1 MLYQTGQ
8 AWFTIYH
15 VSDSDP
21 YRAHLEQ
28 VKRASVAQLL
38 FKCARLLNEQALARL
53 RERGGAPKLRPAH
66 AALFPH
72 IDLDGT
78 RLTEL
83 ARRVG
88 VSKQAVN
95 QLVNDLEEMGTVERT
110 RDPTDGRAKLIRF
123 SRHGRNSILDGLAML
138 GEIETELAQKIGED
152 NMSALHRALI
162 ELEQVLEHEGI

>member
-1 MLYQTGQ
+1 MKET
-8 AWFTIYH
+8 
-15 VSDSDP
+15 DP

-28 VKRASVAQLL
+28 VKRESVAQLL
-38 FKCARLLNEQALARL
+38 FKCARLLNEQALARM
-53 RERGGAPKLRPAH
+53 RDRGAPKLRPAH

-95 QLVNDLEEMGTVERT
+95 QLVNDLEEMGTVERAP
-110 RDPTDGRAKLIRF
+110 DPSDGRAKLIRF

-138 GEIETELAQKIGED
+138 GEIERELAQKIGED

-162 ELEQVLEHEGI
+162 ELERVLEREGV